1 MAMLKTIRLPVHV
14 AQLPE
19 CHPEHARALT
29 ALDQHARDRGVW
41 LYPQTDF
48 TVLRR
53 FFSGHVDS
61 GARLAPLYDPDH
73 HALTPDD
80 AFWVAGLDQGGDV
93 VMTAAIRIIDCASLR
108 EEAETMRLF
117 GPGHFRAAT
126 FAGPAASKIRG
137 RVAISGGGW
146 VHPRFRGPGLTGIR
160 LSRLLRRAVT
170 FLAYAMKPLDYDA
183 AWVKTVQV
191 VEKGLAADYGFD
203 HVEHGADFVMADGSI
218 SPNSLVWSDTYQID
232 EDMAWCARG
241 ALRRPM
247 PMVSKFAA

>member
-1 MAMLKTIRLPVHV
+1 MAMLKTVRLPEHV
-14 AQLPE
+14 SQLPR
-19 CHPEHARALT
+19 CHSDHARALT
-29 ALDQHARDRGVW
+29 AVDQHARDRGVW

-48 TVLRR
+48 GVLRR

-73 HALTPDD
+73 HALTPDN
-80 AFWVAGLDQGGDV
+80 AFWIAGLDQNGDI
-93 VMTAAIRIIDCASLR
+93 VMTAATRVISCTSLR
-108 EEAETMRLF
+108 EEAESMRLF

-126 FAGPAASKIRG
+126 FHGPAAQAISG
-137 RVAISGGGW
+137 RVGISGGGW
-146 VHPRFRGPGLTGIR
+146 VHPRYRGPGLTGIR

-170 FLAYAMKPLDYDA
+170 FLAYAMKPLDYDV

-203 HVEHGADFVMADGSI
+203 HVEHGADFVMTDGSV
-218 SPNSLVWSDTYQID
+218 SPNSLVWSDTYEID

-247 PMVSKFAA
+247 PVAPQIAA